1 MKAEEL
7 KFEQLARFL
16 PDLGP
21 VMAQGEV
28 SEIMINGPGSLFV
41 EQKGKLEQVQGVIE
55 TLTDKDLESAAIQ
68 IARRAGSDPERGEK
82 IVDARLADGS
92 RVALS
97 VPPASPHVVI
107 TIRRFGKLFSAEE
120 LVSMGSLP
128 KLVLGVVNDVVA
140 EGGNVLIAGG
150 TNSGKTTL
158 LNALV
163 GQLPADDR
171 VIVIEDTMEIR
182 VKHANCVRFEARG
195 ISAVDG
201 GSLTI
206 RDMVR
211 HTLRHRPDHI
221 VIGEVRGEE
230 AADVIQALNTGHGG
244 SFTTVHANSCEG
256 ALSRMAGCAMQ
267 ASDALPWEVTC
278 EGVASAFQVVVR
290 QSMEEGV
297 RGVRDV
303 VEVVGYDKDARR
315 WITRPVWKEGAAGK
329 EAPVG
334 ADDGWRR
341 VVGAP
346 GVFVGRPQEV
356 TVSRLLR
363 LLGANQTAAAGRR
376 MWRRR
381 VRGRLVVAR
390 RRPSSGVGDG

>member
-1 MKAEEL
+1 MRSEEL
-7 KFEQLARFL
+7 KFEDLVRFL

-21 VMAQGEV
+21 VMSQAEV

-41 EQKGKLEQVQGVIE
+41 ERKGELHQVQGVSE
-55 TLTDKDLESAAIQ
+55 TLTDDDLRSAAIQ
-68 IARRAGSDPERGEK
+68 IARRVGSDPEGDEK

-107 TIRRFGKLFSAEE
+107 TIRRFGKLFSAAE

-128 KLVLGVVNDVVA
+128 KLVLEVVNDVVA

-163 GQLPADDR
+163 GLLPGDDR

-182 VKHANCVRFEARG
+182 VEHVNCVRFEARG
-195 ISAVDG
+195 ISAVG
-201 GSLTI
+201 GGRLTI

-256 ALSRMAGCAMQ
+256 ALSRVAGCAMQ

-278 EGVASAFQVVVR
+278 EGVAAAFQLVVR
-290 QSMEEGV
+290 QSKEEGV

-315 WITRPVWKEGAAGK
+315 WVTRPVWKEGSSGK
-329 EAPVG
+329 GAPVG

-346 GVFVGRPQEV
+346 GVFVGAPQEV
-356 TVSRLLR
+356 TVPRLLR
-363 LLGANQTAAAGRR
+363 LLGAKQTGAAARR

-390 RRPSSGVGDG
+390 RRSSPGVGHG

>member
-1 MKAEEL
+1 MRAEEL
-7 KFEQLARFL
+7 RFEDLVRFL

-21 VMAQGEV
+21 VMSDTGV

-41 EQKGKLEQVQGVIE
+41 ERKGKLHQVVGVSE
-55 TLTDKDLESAAIQ
+55 TLTDEDLRSAAIQ
-68 IARRAGSDPERGEK
+68 IARRVGSDPEGAEK

-107 TIRRFGKLFSAEE
+107 TIRRFGKLFSAAE

-128 KLVLGVVNDVVA
+128 KSVLGVVNDVVA

-163 GQLPADDR
+163 GLLPGDDR

-182 VKHANCVRFEARG
+182 VEHANCVRFEARG
-195 ISAVDG
+195 ISAVAG
-201 GSLTI
+201 GRLTI

-256 ALSRMAGCAMQ
+256 ALSRIAGCAMQ

-278 EGVASAFQVVVR
+278 EAVGAAFQLVVR
-290 QSMEEGV
+290 QSREEGV

-315 WITRPVWKEGAAGK
+315 WVTRPVWKEGSAGK
-329 EAPVG
+329 AGSVG
-334 ADDGWRR
+334 ADDEWRR

-346 GVFVGRPQEV
+346 GVFVGVPQEI
-356 TVSRLLR
+356 TVPGLLR
-363 LLGANQTAAAGRR
+363 LFGANQTRATARR

-381 VRGRLVVAR
+381 VRGRLVVGR
-390 RRPSSGVGDG
+390 RRSRSGVGDG

>member
-1 MKAEEL
+1 MKSEEL
-7 KFEQLARFL
+7 RFEDLVRFL

-21 VMAQGEV
+21 LISQAGV
-28 SEIMINGPGSLFV
+28 SEIMINGPRSWFV
-41 EQKGKLEQVQGVIE
+41 ECKGELQQVQGVSE
-55 TLTDKDLESAAIQ
+55 TLTDEDLQSAAIQ
-68 IARRAGSDPERGEK
+68 IARRVGSDPEGAEK

-97 VPPASPHVVI
+97 VPPASPYVVI
-107 TIRRFGKLFSAEE
+107 TIRRFGKRFSVAE
-120 LVSMGSLP
+120 LVRMGSLP
-128 KLVLGVVNDVVA
+128 ELVLRVAKDVVA

-158 LNALV
+158 LNALL
-163 GQLPADDR
+163 GLLPADDR
-171 VIVIEDTMEIR
+171 VIVIEDTMEIK
-182 VKHANCVRFEARG
+182 VEHVNCVRFEARG
-195 ISAVDG
+195 ISAAG
-201 GSLTI
+201 GGRLTI

-256 ALSRMAGCAMQ
+256 ALSRIAGCAMQ

-278 EGVASAFQVVVR
+278 EGVAAAFQLVVR
-290 QSMEEGV
+290 QSNEEGV
-297 RGVRDV
+297 RAVRDA
-303 VEVVGYDKDARR
+303 VEVVGYDRDARR
-315 WITRPVWKEGAAGK
+315 WVTRPVWKEGSARKGVA
-329 EAPVG
+329 VG

-346 GVFVGRPQEV
+346 GVFVGVPQEV
-356 TVSRLLR
+356 TVPRLLR
-363 LLGANQTAAAGRR
+363 LLGAKQTGAAARR

-381 VRGRLVVAR
+381 VRGRLVVGR
-390 RRPSSGVGDG
+390 RRSSSGVGDG

>member
-1 MKAEEL
+1 MKSEEL
-7 KFEQLARFL
+7 RFEDLVMFL

-21 VMAQGEV
+21 VMAQDGV

-41 EQKGKLEQVQGVIE
+41 ERRGRLHQVQGVGE
-55 TLTDKDLESAAIQ
+55 TLTHEDLHSAAVQ
-68 IARRAGSDPERGEK
+68 IARRVGADPEAADK
-82 IVDARLADGS
+82 IVDGRLADGS

-97 VPPASPHVVI
+97 VPPASPQVVI
-107 TIRRFGKLFSAEE
+107 TIRRFGKQFSAAD

-158 LNALV
+158 LNAFV
-163 GQLPADDR
+163 GLLPVDDR

-182 VKHANCVRFEARG
+182 VGHVNCVRFEARG
-195 ISAVDG
+195 IAAAG
-201 GSLTI
+201 GGRLTI

-256 ALSRMAGCAMQ
+256 ALSRIAGCAMQ

-278 EGVASAFQVVVR
+278 EGVAAAFQLVVR
-290 QSMEEGV
+290 QSREEGV

-303 VEVVGYDKDARR
+303 VEVVGYDKDTRR
-315 WITRPVWKEGAAGK
+315 WVTRPVWKEGFAGK
-329 EAPVG
+329 GAAVG
-334 ADDGWRR
+334 GDDGWRR

-346 GVFVGRPQEV
+346 GVFVGAPQEV
-356 TVSRLLR
+356 TVPRLLR
-363 LLGANQTAAAGRR
+363 LLGANQTGAAARR

-381 VRGRLVVAR
+381 VRGRLVVGR
-390 RRPSSGVGDG
+390 RRAKSGVADG